1 MSPVRRL
8 RWRALA
14 TTLVVAFVLAACSAG
29 SDPAATIGAHEI
41 SDTQLTFDTKLYTFL
56 TGLSGAP
63 CGTPLG
69 NESDASA
76 CARFTLGN
84 DIREEIVK
92 DYAASH
98 DLSVPQTDIDNAI
111 DQVSQS
117 LGGVEALDKKLKT
130 EGLQHQDLVTLA
142 RRLLLFNQ
150 VEQAIAADRITDEDL
165 HPIYDQQKDQF
176 TNVEVSHILVPTE
189 QEAKDIAAEVTPE
202 NFAELAKKDSI
213 DTQSAKNGG
222 SLGTFSQADFLQT
235 FDSTFAQAA
244 LSLQPGEISEP
255 VQTQFGW
262 HIIEL
267 NSREQASFA
276 DVRDQLA
283 GQLEQQVFQDWL
295 TERAKALDVEVNPRY
310 GRFDPDTGNIT
321 PIRSTDGSETSA
333 PSGGT
338 GASAS
343 TSTGGGASGPSATAP
358 TGPTATGATP

>member
-1 MSPVRRL
+1 MVDMSPLRR
-8 RWRALA
+8 RGWRALA
-14 TTLVVAFVLAACSAG
+14 IGLVASTALSACSAG

-63 CGTPLG
+63 CGTPVG
-69 NESDASA
+69 DESDASA

-98 DLSVPQTDIDNAI
+98 DLSVAQTDIDNAI
-111 DQVSQS
+111 EQVSQS
-117 LGGVEALDKKLKT
+117 LGSVEALDQKLKS
-130 EGLQHQDLVTLA
+130 EGLEHRDLVTLA
-142 RRLLLFNQ
+142 RRLLLFNE
-150 VEQAIAADRITDEDL
+150 VEQAIAAERVTDEDL
-165 HPIYDQQKDQF
+165 QPIYEQQKDQF

-202 NFAELAKKDSI
+202 NFAEVAKEDSI

-235 FDSTFAQAA
+235 FDPTFAQAA

-262 HIIEL
+262 HVIEL

-276 DVRDQLA
+276 DIRDQLVA
-283 GQLEQQVFQDWL
+283 QIEQQVFQDWL
-295 TERAKALDVEVNPRY
+295 TERAEALDVEVNPRY
-310 GRFDPDTGNIT
+310 GRFDPDSGNIT
-321 PIRSTDGSETSA
+321 PIRSSDPSA
-333 PSGGT
+333 ASGPSGASGT
-338 GASAS
+338 
-343 TSTGGGASGPSATAP
+343 TSTGGGASGASGAVP
-358 TGPTATGATP
+358 TGPVATGATP